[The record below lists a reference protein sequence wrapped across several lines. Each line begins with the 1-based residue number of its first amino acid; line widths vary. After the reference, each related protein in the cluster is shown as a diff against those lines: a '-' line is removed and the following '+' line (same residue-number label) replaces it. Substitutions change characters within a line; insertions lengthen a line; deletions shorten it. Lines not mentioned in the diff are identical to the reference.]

1 MMCDVYDGKLRF
13 GCYRCSQKLV
23 ELIRLPN
30 SFGEYHR
37 QCPSTENAGAN
48 NWDEI
53 AQVSNKQPSGAVG
66 TVGKSV
72 YDKSEKPKGLSRS
85 EWTVMT
91 LWLQQRDSLMV
102 CN

>member
-13 GCYRCSQKLV
+13 SCYRCSQKLV

-30 SFGEYHR
+30 SFGEYRR

-66 TVGKSV
+66 TA
-72 YDKSEKPKGLSRS
+72 DKGVLRQERKAKGI
-85 EWTVMT
+85 VPF
-91 LWLQQRDSLMV
+91 
-102 CN
+102 